1 MSMLWLNL
9 ILGLNFI
16 FFCFKRNIIHYHIP
30 KQREIIFKPRIKLS
44 HNIYTLIPTLDFPG
58 FWGLLDLL
66 GLPFVCS
73 PVSGNKILFKMRFF
87 FFQIKTEINMG

>member
-1 MSMLWLNL
+1 MSMLWLNF

-16 FFCFKRNIIHYHIP
+16 FFCFKLNIIHYHTP
-30 KQREIIFKPRIKLS
+30 KQREIIFKSRIKLS

-66 GLPFVCS
+66 ELPLVCS
-73 PVSGNKILFKMRFF
+73 PVYGNKILLKMSF

>member
-1 MSMLWLNL
+1 MTMLWLNF
-9 ILGLNFI
+9 ILGLNVI
-16 FFCFKRNIIHYHIP
+16 FFCFKLNIIHYHIP
-30 KQREIIFKPRIKLS
+30 KQWGIIFKPRMKLS

-66 GLPFVCS
+66 ALPFVCS
-73 PVSGNKILFKMRFF
+73 PVYGNKILLKMSF

>member
-1 MSMLWLNL
+1 MSMLW
-9 ILGLNFI
+9 LNFI
-16 FFCFKRNIIHYHIP
+16 FFCFKLNKNITHYHTP

-66 GLPFVCS
+66 ELPIVCS
-73 PVSGNKILFKMRFF
+73 PVYGNKMLLKMRFF
-87 FFQIKTEINMG
+87 FFKLKQT